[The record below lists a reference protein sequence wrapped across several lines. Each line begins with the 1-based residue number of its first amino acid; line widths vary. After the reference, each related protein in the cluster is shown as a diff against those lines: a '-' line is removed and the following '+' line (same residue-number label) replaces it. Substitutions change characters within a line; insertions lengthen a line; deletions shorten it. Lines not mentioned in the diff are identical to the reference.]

1 MSIKIE
7 KYFKWVDPEIFISD
21 KNFEINIVDDE
32 VEITCYWDDYGWMGG
47 GTVRIR
53 IPLKT
58 LKDIITEYCDELT
71 RRKGIS

>member
-7 KYFKWVDPEIFISD
+7 KHFGWVDPEIFISD

-32 VEITCYWDDYGWMGG
+32 VEITCYWDDYGWEGG
-47 GTVRIR
+47 GTERIR

-58 LKDIITEYCDELT
+58 LKDIIAEYCDELT